1 MQFYV
6 FGANNFTFES
16 LNLKETA
23 IKFVFTQGQGK
34 RHTRLPD

>member
-23 IKFVFTQGQGK
+23 VIDNCDIF
-34 RHTRLPD
+34 